1 MESLIIVRKEDL
13 RELLK
18 EMIPVTNVVDPI
30 DEQKDYFSLDE
41 GLSYINER
49 GLTISKST
57 LYKKTADREIPF
69 QRWGG
74 KKIVFLRDEL
84 DQWISKQLSGKEDKV
99 SEITKSVADSARRK
113 ERG

>member
-57 LYKKTADREIPF
+57 LYKKTANREIPF

-113 ERG
+113 GGR

>member
-18 EMIPVTNVVDPI
+18 EMIPITNVADPV

-113 ERG
+113 GGR

>member
-18 EMIPVTNVVDPI
+18 EMIPITNVADPI

-113 ERG
+113 GGR

>member
-1 MESLIIVRKEDL
+1 MQSLILVNKNDL

-18 EMIPVTNVVDPI
+18 EMIPITNVADPI

>member
-18 EMIPVTNVVDPI
+18 EMIPVTNVADPI

-84 DQWISKQLSGKEDKV
+84 DQWINKQLSGKEDKV

-113 ERG
+113 GGR

>member
-1 MESLIIVRKEDL
+1 MQSLILVNKNDL

-18 EMIPVTNVVDPI
+18 EMIPITNATDPI
-30 DEQKDYFSLDE
+30 DDQKDYFSLDE

-113 ERG
+113 EGR

>member
-84 DQWISKQLSGKEDKV
+84 DQWISKQLSGSADKV
-99 SEITKSVADSARRK
+99 NEITKSVADSARRK

>member
-18 EMIPVTNVVDPI
+18 EMIPVTNVADPI

-113 ERG
+113 GGR

>member
-1 MESLIIVRKEDL
+1 MQSLILVNKNDL

-18 EMIPVTNVVDPI
+18 EMIPITNVADPI

-113 ERG
+113 GGR

>member
-13 RELLK
+13 RELFK
-18 EMIPVTNVVDPI
+18 EMIPVTNVADPI

-113 ERG
+113 EGR

>member
-1 MESLIIVRKEDL
+1 MQSLILVNKNDL

-18 EMIPVTNVVDPI
+18 EMIPITNVADPV

-113 ERG
+113 GGR

>member
-18 EMIPVTNVVDPI
+18 EMIPITNVADPI

>member
-1 MESLIIVRKEDL
+1 MQSLILVNKNDL

-18 EMIPVTNVVDPI
+18 EMIPITNVADPI

-57 LYKKTADREIPF
+57 LYKKTAGREIPF

-99 SEITKSVADSARRK
+99 SEIAKSVADSARRK
-113 ERG
+113 GGR

>member
-18 EMIPVTNVVDPI
+18 EMIPVTNVADPI

>member
-1 MESLIIVRKEDL
+1 MQSLILVNKNDL

-18 EMIPVTNVVDPI
+18 EMIPITNVADPI

-84 DQWISKQLSGKEDKV
+84 DQWISKQLSGNADKV
-99 SEITKSVADSARRK
+99 NEITKSVADSARRK

>member
-18 EMIPVTNVVDPI
+18 EMIPVTNVADPI
-30 DEQKDYFSLDE
+30 YEQKDYFSLDE

-74 KKIVFLRDEL
+74 KKIVFYVMN
-84 DQWISKQLSGKEDKV
+84 WING
-99 SEITKSVADSARRK
+99 
-113 ERG
+113 

>member
-18 EMIPVTNVVDPI
+18 EMIPVANVVDPI

>member
-1 MESLIIVRKEDL
+1 MQSLILVNKNDL

-18 EMIPVTNVVDPI
+18 EMIPITNVADPI
-30 DEQKDYFSLDE
+30 DEQKDYFSFDE

-113 ERG
+113 GGR

>member
-1 MESLIIVRKEDL
+1 MQSLILVNKNDL

-18 EMIPVTNVVDPI
+18 EMIPVTNVADPI

-113 ERG
+113 GGR

>member
-1 MESLIIVRKEDL
+1 MQSLILVNKNDL

-18 EMIPVTNVVDPI
+18 EIIPITNVADPI

>member
-18 EMIPVTNVVDPI
+18 EMIPITNVADPV

-57 LYKKTADREIPF
+57 LY
-69 QRWGG
+69 

-113 ERG
+113 EGR

>member
-1 MESLIIVRKEDL
+1 MQSLILVNKNDL

-18 EMIPVTNVVDPI
+18 EMIPVTNVADPI

>member
-1 MESLIIVRKEDL
+1 MEGLIIVRKEDL

-18 EMIPVTNVVDPI
+18 EMIPVTNVADPI

>member
-1 MESLIIVRKEDL
+1 MQSLILVNKNDL

-18 EMIPVTNVVDPI
+18 EMIPTVNVIEPA

-57 LYKKTADREIPF
+57 LYKKTADKEIPF

-74 KKIVFLRDEL
+74 KKIVFVREEL
-84 DQWISKQLSGKEDKV
+84 DHWISEQLSGKEDTV
-99 SEITKSVADSARRK
+99 NEITKSVANSARRK
-113 ERG
+113 ERS